1 MVASRAASQGTGARG
16 LMTILEAAL
25 RPFNFQLPSTSITRL
40 EVCGPPS
47 SRSLATLANAELAT
61 PTLRQVDDAMIRE
74 PEKALAKLMAKE
86 LPCEHLLPREAAPSL
101 LKKAGHACPS
111 LPAQKEKLSF
121 VVSSCSLLKVSVLFG
136 TVHTKR
142 VSVLFGTVHNKAAQ
156 PTPTNLEPWGL
167 ATTVPGMV
175 GVEAGN
181 VVDKDLVEVRE
192 ATVEADEDARA

>member
-1 MVASRAASQGTGARG
+1 MHLTRGALEVVASRAASQGTGARG

-86 LPCEHLLPREAAPSL
+86 LS
-101 LKKAGHACPS
+101 
-111 LPAQKEKLSF
+111 
-121 VVSSCSLLKVSVLFG
+121 
-136 TVHTKR
+136 
-142 VSVLFGTVHNKAAQ
+142 
-156 PTPTNLEPWGL
+156 
-167 ATTVPGMV
+167 M
-175 GVEAGN
+175 
-181 VVDKDLVEVRE
+181 
-192 ATVEADEDARA
+192 